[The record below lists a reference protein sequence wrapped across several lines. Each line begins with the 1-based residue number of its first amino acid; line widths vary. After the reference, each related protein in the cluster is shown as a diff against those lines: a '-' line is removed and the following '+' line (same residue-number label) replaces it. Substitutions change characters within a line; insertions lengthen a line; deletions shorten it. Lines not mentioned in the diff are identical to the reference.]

1 MLGHLDNKTRGSKIP
16 HNLKGNKMYNTDDI
30 MNEVKETNNNTEKLL
45 TKIDSLQAQNQ
56 LLTNALEKITIRLNS
71 IEQDLVLRD

>member
-1 MLGHLDNKTRGSKIP
+1 MQKIT
-16 HNLKGNKMYNTDDI
+16 KEKKMFNTDDI
-30 MNEVKETNNNTEKLL
+30 MNEVKETNHNTERLL
-45 TKIDSLQAQNQ
+45 IKIDSLQAQNQ

>member
-1 MLGHLDNKTRGSKIP
+1 MFN
-16 HNLKGNKMYNTDDI
+16 NDDI

-56 LLTNALEKITIRLNS
+56 LLTNALEKITIRLNN

>member
-1 MLGHLDNKTRGSKIP
+1 
-16 HNLKGNKMYNTDDI
+16 MYNTDDI

>member
-1 MLGHLDNKTRGSKIP
+1 MF
-16 HNLKGNKMYNTDDI
+16 NTDDI
-30 MNEVKETNNNTEKLL
+30 MNEVKETNHNTERLL
-45 TKIDSLQAQNQ
+45 IKIDSLQAQNQ